1 MERNFTYRITD
12 SKGNVI
18 PFLNDDSDYVNESE
32 SYDEIEEALNEMQAL
47 NPKTANFKIHSFI
60 GISHVPQ
67 YCFGCRR

>member
-12 SKGNVI
+12 SKGNTI
-18 PFLNDDSDYVNESE
+18 PFLNDNSDYVNESE

-47 NPKTANFKIHSFI
+47 NPKTATFKIHSFI
-60 GISHVPQ
+60 GISHAPQ